1 MRTQVK
7 RVCTAPRMHMEYA
20 LAKSGNGKAEQQTS
34 PEREKEKLREMVRG
48 LVKEAVQKQLKEQQD
63 YYKSRPSLAA
73 RQMEQMFGTGNLE
86 RMLTSAVSV
95 RVYEQ
100 IEDHIRHEWIR
111 KGR

>member
-7 RVCTAPRMHMEYA
+7 RVCTSSRMHLEYA

-34 PEREKEKLREMVRG
+34 PEREKEKLREMVRV

-63 YYKSRPSLAA
+63 YYKSRPSLAV

-86 RMLTSAVSV
+86 RMLTSAVSM